1 MLSKS
6 FFAAN
11 ALLLLSE
18 VQSLAVDQRRTDLIR
33 PPIETD
39 GLAGLPVEQESIY
52 QPQNPYNAFLYDAP
66 EGMSGRSNRF
76 RIVRRRKV
84 PLVKANYSEISNK
97 TCRYRAQAFDKYCA
111 AI

>member
-18 VQSLAVDQRRTDLIR
+18 VQSLAVDRRRTDLIR
-33 PPIETD
+33 PIETD

-76 RIVRRRKV
+76 KIVRRRKV

-97 TCRYRAQAFDKYCA
+97 TCRYRA
-111 AI
+111 